1 MDRELEYKLSEYT
14 SKIKY
19 RKAAIKRHQEQLL
32 SGELRTRLIGITEA
46 NIKRMQ
52 DEIKKLETQVRQK
65 TKQHEKLLIDRER
78 IRSAGEENKF
88 LNKKLQKRD

>member
-1 MDRELEYKLSEYT
+1 MVDNELTYKLSEYT

-32 SGELRTRLIGITEA
+32 SGELRTRLISITEA

-65 TKQHEKLLIDRER
+65 TK
-78 IRSAGEENKF
+78 
-88 LNKKLQKRD
+88 